1 MEYPPERIAE
11 VCSLGPVKASAL
23 LERGRAGDFQAIADW
38 TVRACYTKMIRAGVL
53 PLKALADTREIM
65 AVIDLK
71 TVISP

>member
-1 MEYPPERIAE
+1 
-11 VCSLGPVKASAL
+11 
-23 LERGRAGDFQAIADW
+23 
-38 TVRACYTKMIRAGVL
+38 VRACYTKMIRAGVL